1 MERKNASDRLKE
13 LFSEAFVKNDPETL
27 SKYSSSI
34 SGTSLEPLCIVYPTS
49 VAEVQKLVSSCP
61 ELGIRLYPISR
72 GKNLGYGEAQGSGP
86 GQVIVDLS
94 KMNRIIHVDAKMATA
109 TLEPGVSQHQMY
121 KFLRDNHPALQTDVT
136 GAGLDASIT
145 GNILERGFGHTDYG
159 DRWSRVINMKIVTP
173 DGELLH
179 TGMGSLENADA
190 QNVYR
195 YGIGPTIDGLFT
207 QSGMGIIV
215 EITIELMPAPE
226 CVEMFVFST
235 RDENDAGKL
244 TEVIRNLKL
253 NGVVNS
259 AVHIANRSR
268 AIGDKA
274 NRFAG
279 AWNLSGVIT
288 GTPGMVRGK
297 RRAVKKEFRKYINR
311 YKLHFLGKR
320 SMSLV
325 KWIHENIKPVPVY
338 DALRD
343 AFDLITGVPTD
354 HPLKTLLN
362 DDALTSEQIDTRHYK
377 TCFSWINA
385 VCQCREESINELL
398 GLISSEFTEHGY
410 EFRVTFTAVNPRTL
424 IMISNISYPRN
435 ESEIQKA
442 EKFLIRCQKKLADNG
457 FYPYRSGSGIHEKTP
472 QHAPAYMEFLKKI
485 KGTIDPHGIIAPGK
499 YNL

>member
-1 MERKNASDRLKE
+1 
-13 LFSEAFVKNDPETL
+13 
-27 SKYSSSI
+27 
-34 SGTSLEPLCIVYPTS
+34 
-49 VAEVQKLVSSCP
+49 
-61 ELGIRLYPISR
+61 
-72 GKNLGYGEAQGSGP
+72 
-86 GQVIVDLS
+86 
-94 KMNRIIHVDAKMATA
+94 
-109 TLEPGVSQHQMY
+109 
-121 KFLRDNHPALQTDVT
+121 
-136 GAGLDASIT
+136 
-145 GNILERGFGHTDYG
+145 
-159 DRWSRVINMKIVTP
+159 MKIVTP

-179 TGMGSLENADA
+179 TGMGSLKDSDA

-215 EITIELMPAPE
+215 EITIELMPVPE
-226 CVEMFVFST
+226 CVEMFVFSS
-235 RDENDAGKL
+235 RDENDAGRL

-268 AIGDKA
+268 AIGEKT

-279 AWNLSGVIT
+279 AWNLSGAIT
-288 GTPGMVRGK
+288 GTPGMVRAK
-297 RRAVKKEFRKYINR
+297 RKAVKKEFRRHIKT

-325 KWIHENIKPVPVY
+325 KWIHEHIKPVPVY

-362 DDALTSEQIDTRHYK
+362 DDDLTSEHIDTRHYK

-385 VCQCREESINELL
+385 VCQCREESINKLL
-398 GLISSEFTEHGY
+398 HLINSEFTEHGY

-424 IMISNISYPRN
+424 IMISNISYPRS
-435 ESEIQKA
+435 EPEIQKA
-442 EKFLIRCQKKLADNG
+442 EEFLTRCQKKLTDNG

-472 QHAPAYMEFLKKI
+472 QHESSYHEFLKRI
-485 KGTIDPHGIIAPGK
+485 KETIDPNGIIAPGK